1 MQGFETIYRRFDSS
15 PGNTVS
21 IQGQVH
27 VAVRALLA
35 KYKDDV
41 KDGAIT
47 SITTAGEAVRLDPYR
62 NSAAHHRGNALAE

>member
-1 MQGFETIYRRFDSS
+1 MYRRFDSS

-35 KYKDDV
+35 KYQPEDD
-41 KDGAIT
+41 KLKGAIT
-47 SITTAGEAVRLDPYR
+47 SITTAGKAKFPGPYR
-62 NSAAHHRGNALAE
+62 NSDVWQEGDA